1 MELGD
6 LFDKLGYVVLYLALA
21 IIGFGIIVGIAMYF
35 ANKSKLKDFFK
46 VFAGVAVG
54 FALCVLVIMTYL
66 KALDNGNV
74 EPLIFYPILATL
86 VTVVACGIALLVA
99 GSFGKNP
106 LKITLAVSGALLLGC
121 FVALMVCLSKQFN
134 LVGGEY
140 EHANTVGMI
149 VSAVIIMA
157 VLGLI
162 YFLGGKKD
170 VSNTRALVYGAVA
183 VAMSFALSYARLF
196 KLPQGGSVTFASLLP
211 LMIYC
216 TMFGTRRGLIVC
228 IIYGTLQALQ
238 DPYIIHPMQFLLDYP
253 LAFGLIGVSGIFVEK
268 GLFKH
273 KIIGFVLGA
282 VLAVIFR
289 YACHVC
295 SGVFAFADY
304 FYWDSDL
311 MSKYDTAVLYSFAYN
326 SFAIVDMAIAIG
338 AGSVM
343 FMSKSFVHQMELA
356 AQPPVLVEDEDDTTQ
371 EDSVEN
377 PLESVDN
384 ER

>member
-1 MELGD
+1 MEPIL
-6 LFDKLGYVVLYLALA
+6 
-21 IIGFGIIVGIAMYF
+21 
-35 ANKSKLKDFFK
+35 
-46 VFAGVAVG
+46 
-54 FALCVLVIMTYL
+54 
-66 KALDNGNV
+66 
-74 EPLIFYPILATL
+74 FYPILSTII
-86 VTVVACGIALLVA
+86 VVVLSGIALFL
-99 GSFGKNP
+99 SFKFCKKA
-106 LKITLAVSGALLLGC
+106 LKILIAISGTLLIGC
-121 FVALMVCLSKQFN
+121 FIALMVCMNKQFDI
-134 LVGGEY
+134 VGGEY

-149 VSAVIIMA
+149 VSAVIITA
-157 VLGLI
+157 ILGI
-162 YFLGGKKD
+162 MYFLGGKKE
-170 VSNTRALVYGAVA
+170 VNNTRALVYGAVA

-216 TMFGTRRGLIVC
+216 TMFGTRRGIVVC
-228 IIYGTLQALQ
+228 VIYGTLQALQ

-253 LAFGLIGVSGIFVEK
+253 LAFGLIGVSGILVEK

-273 KIIGFVLGA
+273 KIIGFILGA

-289 YACHVC
+289 YSCHVC

-326 SFAIVDMAIAIG
+326 SFTIVDMAIAIG

-343 FMSKSFVHQMELA
+343 FLSKSFVHQMELA
-356 AQPPVLVEDEDDTTQ
+356 AQSPVLVEEEEDTPQ

-377 PLESVDN
+377 SLESV
-384 ER
+384 EIEQ